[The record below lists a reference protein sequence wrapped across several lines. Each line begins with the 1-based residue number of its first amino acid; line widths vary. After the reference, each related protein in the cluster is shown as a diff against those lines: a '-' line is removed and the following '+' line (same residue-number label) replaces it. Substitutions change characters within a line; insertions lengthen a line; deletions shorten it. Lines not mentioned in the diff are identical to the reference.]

1 VFRVFSIIQAA
12 GWPVWPLIL
21 ASIAAVTIIIE
32 RSLSLRQSV
41 VAPNGLL
48 QKVVQEYRAGTL
60 TQETLVKVQHASHLG
75 RILAAGL
82 RSVNSRVR

>member
-1 VFRVFSIIQAA
+1 MFSIIQAA

-41 VAPNGLL
+41 VAPTGLL

-60 TQETLVKVQHASHLG
+60 T
-75 RILAAGL
+75 
-82 RSVNSRVR
+82 